1 MTQKF
6 FLVFSILFKLFS
18 AIQAL
23 RVVCE
28 YSSWTHGLQKNVKNF
43 FLPEF
48 IKPELCTH
56 LNYNYLNIS
65 SNFKIMFATQL
76 EMGIM
81 NFFFRIIMNE

>member
-1 MTQKF
+1 MIQKF
-6 FLVFSILFKLFS
+6 FLVLSILLKLFS
-18 AIQAL
+18 AVQAL

-28 YSSWTHGLQKNVKNF
+28 YSSWTHVKKNGKSL

-76 EMGIM
+76 EMSIM
-81 NFFFRIIMNE
+81 NFIFF